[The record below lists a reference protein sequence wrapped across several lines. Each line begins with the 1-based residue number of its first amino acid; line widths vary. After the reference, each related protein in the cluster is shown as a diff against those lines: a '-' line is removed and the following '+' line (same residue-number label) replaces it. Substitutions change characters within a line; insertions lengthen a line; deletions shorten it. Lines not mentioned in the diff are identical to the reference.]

1 MTDATTGTNPTE
13 LAKPEK
19 AKSKIWS
26 YIAAGASFIIAAI
39 ALIRFFDTS
48 LPGCTSTRANDT
60 LQSILRGKNV
70 TGGTVSDK
78 REVSKDL
85 NEIRCAAQ
93 LSTTDGARHD
103 MTYRIYRGDDGNTMV
118 AAEWRRL

>member
-1 MTDATTGTNPTE
+1 MTDTTTGANPTE
-13 LAKPEK
+13 PAKPEK
-19 AKSKIWS
+19 ARSKIWS
-26 YIAAGASFIIAAI
+26 YITAGASFILAAI

-48 LPGCTSTRANDT
+48 LPDCTSSRTNDT

-70 TGGTVSDK
+70 TGGTLSEK
-78 REVSKDL
+78 REISKDP
-85 NEIRCAAQ
+85 NEIRCAAR

-103 MTYRIYRGDDGNTMV
+103 MTYRIYRGDDGKTMV